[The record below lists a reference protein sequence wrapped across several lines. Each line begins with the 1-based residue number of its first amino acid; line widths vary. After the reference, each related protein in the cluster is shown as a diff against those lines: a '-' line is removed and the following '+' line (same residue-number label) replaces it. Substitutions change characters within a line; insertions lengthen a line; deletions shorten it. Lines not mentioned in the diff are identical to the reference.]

1 VGGEA
6 PVTPVLSLDSSHL
19 NPSYKPCD
27 NRYNKSYVT
36 IEIYKLK
43 RYKPSIWKIA
53 YNEQDEFR

>member
-1 VGGEA
+1 MG
-6 PVTPVLSLDSSHL
+6 
-19 NPSYKPCD
+19 
-27 NRYNKSYVT
+27 YNKSYVT